1 MAEMSSGT
9 KKVVA
14 VVLCLGIILT
24 VIAATGV
31 FYVPGFSELL
41 GTNKPRDL
49 GVKTD
54 PAKFD
59 AVLAREN
66 VKLNGD
72 VSDYYLGSNIRWGK
86 SVPMDVTMTNEELSS
101 MMQATNNEKGP
112 LKDVQLK
119 MGKNNQVEMSAQI
132 DLTEFGYPIN
142 VPVYT
147 KGTLK
152 KGSNNRV
159 KIDIVEGA
167 SGLMPI
173 PESVLD
179 QGQSG
184 LEDEVN
190 RQLAQMPGLS
200 IDSLDIS
207 EGKLQFNGA
216 FPQTGTPV

>member
-1 MAEMSSGT
+1 MAEMSSST
-9 KKVVA
+9 KKIAA
-14 VVLCLGIILT
+14 VVLSLCLVLA

-31 FYVPGFSELL
+31 FYVPGFSEAL

-49 GVKTD
+49 GVKAD

-72 VSDYYLGSNIRWGK
+72 VSDYYLGSNIRW
-86 SVPMDVTMTNEELSS
+86 SNAVPMDVTMTNEELSS
-101 MMQATNNEKGP
+101 MMQATNNAKGP
-112 LKDVQLK
+112 LKDVQLR
-119 MGKNNQVEMSAQI
+119 MGDNNVVEMSAML
-132 DLTEFGYPIN
+132 DLTEQGYPIT

-152 KGSNNRV
+152 KGGNNRIT
-159 KIDIVEGA
+159 IDIQEGA
-167 SGLMPI
+167 SGLVPI
-173 PESVLD
+173 PENLLD
-179 QGQSG
+179 QGEGG

-190 RQLAQMPGLS
+190 RQLSQMPGLR
-200 IDSLDIS
+200 IDNLMIR
-207 EGKLQFNGA
+207 EGQLQFNGA

>member
-1 MAEMSSGT
+1 MAEMSSST
-9 KKVVA
+9 KKIVA
-14 VVLCLGIILT
+14 IVISLCFILA

-31 FYVPGFSELL
+31 FYVPGFSEAL

-49 GVKTD
+49 GVKAD

-59 AVLAREN
+59 AVLARQN

-72 VSDYYLGSNIRWGK
+72 MSDFYLGSDVRW
-86 SVPMDVTMTNEELSS
+86 SNAVPMDVTMTNDELSS

-112 LKDVQLK
+112 LKEVQLK
-119 MGKNNQVEMSAQI
+119 MGDGNVVEMSAQL

-152 KGSNNRV
+152 KGSGNRIR
-159 KIDIVEGA
+159 IDIQEGA
-167 SGLMPI
+167 SGLVPI
-173 PESVLD
+173 PENILD
-179 QGQSG
+179 QGESG
-184 LEDEVN
+184 LEDAVN
-190 RQLAQMPGLS
+190 SQLAQMPGLK
-200 IDSLDIS
+200 IDTLDIS

-216 FPQTGTPV
+216 FPQTGTPI